1 MREIVQSN
9 ERNRNGYK
17 YYLKKILKRLINLLC
32 IIPEDETTLI
42 DILCKRTFAQRQE
55 IAMSYKAGYGKDL
68 LKNLESELK
77 GNFERLFKTLM
88 RPPAQAEAK
97 DLMNAIDGVGTNE
110 AALIDII
117 CTKSNA
123 EMIELKNAFRTLFNK
138 DLESALRSE
147 SSGYFKR
154 FLTSLSASHRSEQP
168 ADPAKAL
175 QQAKELYEGK
185 KSVLLLF

>member
-1 MREIVQSN
+1 LREIVQSN

-17 YYLKKILKRLINLLC
+17 CYLKKILKRLINLLC

-185 KSVLLLF
+185 